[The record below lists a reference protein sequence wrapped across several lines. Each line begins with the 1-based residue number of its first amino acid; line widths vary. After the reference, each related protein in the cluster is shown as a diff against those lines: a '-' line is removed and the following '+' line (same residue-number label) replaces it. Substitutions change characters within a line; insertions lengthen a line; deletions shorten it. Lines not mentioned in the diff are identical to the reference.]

1 MYAVR
6 RLCNLIYYMELLMF
20 KRLLILSVLSFFI
33 CACSDGGTASS
44 SFDSGG
50 DVTPPEP
57 MTPVNYNKLSFVT
70 EGSLSYRT
78 IRWEDRDPNL
88 TYLSPG
94 PVGTWDAAFNKLPT
108 ETMISAGGIQNQLGE
123 LYEFY
128 AGAPLNT
135 IPFARFAS
143 FATFGTAN
151 LFDIYLLAI
160 INQDQYCIFPDQ
172 KSGSLQLVS
181 ISTEES
187 RTLCEPLV
195 GNVYFNQDLSGIEV
209 SLFLGELRELAQ
221 ASFIPFFR
229 PRNAGDLWQGETIR
243 ANGFPGFK
251 ANSPAQLQ
259 LSMHSN
265 QPNPLPPRVIGDAG
279 FLPNP
284 DGFGYAN
291 GGLQVRE
298 GVLGAEFAIA
308 LYGRELSC
316 YEASGG
322 ECTLTAFA
330 QANLQ
335 RLSDQ
340 NQGQCYGMAVA
351 SSMLK
356 YRESFDGKA
365 QPSDYN
371 PVITESIGLGQS
383 LTARQVAFYQAS
395 QQSLAKKS
403 NNLVCSQGTPS
414 EIVQRVLDGFGSED
428 PIVAL
433 TFANAQGLDGH
444 AVVPYAVT
452 EEQDSTR
459 RIYIYDNNFPADP
472 NRFIEVDLDLE
483 EWRYAT
489 AVNSGAVEQEYRGS
503 ATANNSLCAVPMS
516 VSQDVRVY
524 TAEEDVITITGF
536 ESKDSLELQIVE
548 PEGNL
553 SGWNFAT
560 DQRQNKIPGA
570 EEIIGGDV
578 ETTYNLPF
586 PDGVNPS
593 GPIESREDLDSF
605 LSSSYSLTFGPA
617 GTESPQDSDIFGL
630 AQTATDET
638 ALAALLLVF
647 QFVSELPSLQV
658 SVNASG
664 RFLSLPE
671 KRAGT
676 LAMNFDDRLAQEGW
690 SYKITLPPSELETQ
704 LAFFLDKKGTLNG
717 YRYSES
723 SFSILDLTSGEI
735 SISLIRVNPAGST
748 TASGG

>member
-1 MYAVR
+1 MDQQKNTR
-6 RLCNLIYYMELLMF
+6 RNLLW
-20 KRLLILSVLSFFI
+20 ILAWAMTTL
-33 CACSDGGTASS
+33 ACGSSGPQGSGADSSPSDE
-44 SFDSGG
+44 
-50 DVTPPEP
+50 VTP
-57 MTPVNYNKLSFVT
+57 LSFVT
-70 EGSLSYRT
+70 EGSLFYRT

-94 PVGTWDAAFNKLPT
+94 PVGTWDAAFNELPP

-123 LYEFY
+123 SYEFY
-128 AGAPLNT
+128 AGAALNS

-143 FATFGTAN
+143 FATFGTPN
-151 LFDIYLLAI
+151 LFDFYLLAA
-160 INQDQYCIFPDQ
+160 INQDQYCIFPAQD
-172 KSGSLQLVS
+172 SGRLQLVS

-187 RTLCEPLV
+187 RALCEPLV

-209 SLFLGELRELAQ
+209 SLFLEELRESDLTQ
-221 ASFIPFFR
+221 ASFTPFFR
-229 PRNAGDLWQGETIR
+229 PRNAGDLWQGETIH
-243 ANGFPGFK
+243 ANSFPGFK
-251 ANSPAQLQ
+251 ANEPVRLL

-265 QPNPLPPRVIGDAG
+265 QPNSLPPRVIGDAG

-284 DGFGYAN
+284 DGFGYVN

-298 GVLGAEFAIA
+298 DVLGAEFAIA

-316 YEASGG
+316 YGEFGG

-330 QANLQ
+330 RANLQ
-335 RLSDQ
+335 LSSDQ
-340 NQGQCYGMAVA
+340 NQGQCYGMSVA

-356 YRESFDGKA
+356 YGEPFDGKA

-371 PVITESIGLGQS
+371 PAITESIGLGQT

-395 QQSLAKKS
+395 QQSLAKRL
-403 NNLVCSQGTPS
+403 NNLACSQGTPS

-433 TFANAQGLDGH
+433 TFENAQGADGH
-444 AVVPYAVT
+444 AVTPYAVT

-459 RIYIYDNNFPADP
+459 RIYIYDNNFPANP
-472 NRFIEVDLDLE
+472 NRFIEVDLHLE

-489 AVNSGAVEQEYRGS
+489 AVNSGATEQEYRGS

-516 VSQDVRVY
+516 VSQDVRVF
-524 TAEEDVITITGF
+524 TAEKDAITITGL
-536 ESKDSLELQIVE
+536 EGKDSLELQIVD

-560 DQRQNKIPGA
+560 DQRQNQIPGA
-570 EEIIGGDV
+570 EEITGVDV
-578 ETTYNLPF
+578 ETTYSLPF
-586 PDGVNPS
+586 PDEANPS

-605 LSSSYSLTFGPA
+605 LNSSYSLTFGPA
-617 GTESPQDSDIFGL
+617 GTESPEDADQVGL
-630 AQTATDET
+630 AQTAVDET
-638 ALAALLLVF
+638 ASAALVYIT
-647 QFVSELPSLQV
+647 QFVSELLSLQV

-664 RFLSLPE
+664 RFVSLPE

-676 LAMNFDDRLAQEGW
+676 LSMNFDDRLAEEGW
-690 SYKITLPPSELETQ
+690 SYTISLPPSALETQ
-704 LAFFLDKKGTLNG
+704 LAFFLDEEGTLSG

-735 SISLIRVNPAGST
+735 SISLIRVNPAGRTSAT
-748 TASGG
+748 GG

>member
-1 MYAVR
+1 M
-6 RLCNLIYYMELLMF
+6 L

-57 MTPVNYNKLSFVT
+57 MTPVDYNKLSFVT

-94 PVGTWDAAFNKLPT
+94 PVGTWDAAFDKLPT

-123 LYEFY
+123 SYEFY

-143 FATFGTAN
+143 FSTFGTAN
-151 LFDIYLLAI
+151 LFDFYLLTE
-160 INQDQYCIFPDQ
+160 INQDSYCIFPDQ

-195 GNVYFNQDLSGIEV
+195 GNVYFNQDFSGIEV
-209 SLFLGELRELAQ
+209 SLFLGELRESDLTQ
-221 ASFIPFFR
+221 ASFTPAFR
-229 PRNAGDLWQGETIR
+229 LRSAGDLWDGETIR
-243 ANGFPGFK
+243 APGFLGFK
-251 ANSPAQLQ
+251 TNDPLQLV

-284 DGFGYAN
+284 DGFGYIN

-308 LYGRELSC
+308 LFGRELSC
-316 YEASGG
+316 YEEFGG

-330 QANLQ
+330 KANLQ
-335 RLSDQ
+335 LLSDQ
-340 NQGQCYGMAVA
+340 SQGQCYGMAVA

-356 YRESFDGKA
+356 YGESFDGKA

-371 PVITESIGLGQS
+371 PAITESIGLGQT

-395 QQSLAKKS
+395 QLSLANKLNS
-403 NNLVCSQGTPS
+403 LACAQVTPS

-433 TFANAQGLDGH
+433 TFTNAQGHDGH
-444 AVVPYAVT
+444 AVTPYAVT
-452 EEQDSTR
+452 EEQDSIR
-459 RIYIYDNNFPADP
+459 RIYIYDNNSPADP
-472 NRFIEVDLDLE
+472 NRFMEVDLDLE

-489 AVNSGAVEQEYRGS
+489 AVNSEATEQEYRGS
-503 ATANNSLCAVPMS
+503 TTANNSLCAVPMS
-516 VSQDVRVY
+516 VSQDVRIFS
-524 TAEEDVITITGF
+524 AGADAITITGF
-536 ESKDSLELQIVE
+536 ESKDSLELQIVD

-560 DQRQNKIPGA
+560 DQRQNQIPGA

-593 GPIESREDLDSF
+593 GPIQSREDIDSF

-630 AQTATDET
+630 AQTVTDET
-638 ALAALLLVF
+638 ASAALILGF
-647 QFVSELPSLQV
+647 QFVSELPPLQV

-664 RFLSLPE
+664 RFVSLPE

-676 LAMNFDDRLAQEGW
+676 LSMNFDDRLAQEGW
-690 SYKITLPPSELETQ
+690 SYNITLPPSELETQ
-704 LAFFLDKKGTLNG
+704 LAFFLDEEGTLSG

-735 SISLIRVNPAGST
+735 SIELIR
-748 TASGG
+748 